1 MCSRLLLVMLYLACS
16 VNTCWGQNEFP
27 FENLMMAGKTKEC
40 EKETLSA
47 LEKDPK
53 NDDMRFALGTV
64 RFFRAIETMGQSFHR
79 YGATRLGAV
88 PFLRLPVPANDRPLE
103 ISYKEFK
110 QIFVKLE
117 ADLAVADKTLED
129 IKADDVKLRMS
140 PLKYY
145 LDLNSDG
152 ETEKRESLQTLARQF
167 LPRSG
172 DLSPPTICF
181 DKADVHWLR
190 GYCNLLSAM
199 CDFVLAYD
207 QQDMW
212 EVAAHRV
219 FENPVLENEFL
230 REEVDIKKSPFNYEM
245 IIDFIAAIHQS
256 KLKLVDADR
265 MKSAREHMLT
275 TIQQSRTMW
284 VEIQKE
290 TDNDAEWIPSSTQ
303 KSAVSRV
310 RFTKE
315 MITSWG
321 EFLDESE
328 KILNGELLAIFWRGA
343 DKTRGVNIK
352 RFFTEPQDLDVVLWL
367 QGVGAKPYIEHG
379 EVSKPET
386 WTRFQRVFG
395 GNFLGFATW
404 VN

>member
-1 MCSRLLLVMLYLACS
+1 
-16 VNTCWGQNEFP
+16 
-27 FENLMMAGKTKEC
+27 
-40 EKETLSA
+40 
-47 LEKDPK
+47 
-53 NDDMRFALGTV
+53 
-64 RFFRAIETMGQSFHR
+64 
-79 YGATRLGAV
+79 
-88 PFLRLPVPANDRPLE
+88 
-103 ISYKEFK
+103 
-110 QIFVKLE
+110 
-117 ADLAVADKTLED
+117 
-129 IKADDVKLRMS
+129 
-140 PLKYY
+140 
-145 LDLNSDG
+145 
-152 ETEKRESLQTLARQF
+152 
-167 LPRSG
+167 
-172 DLSPPTICF
+172 
-181 DKADVHWLR
+181 
-190 GYCNLLSAM
+190 
-199 CDFVLAYD
+199 
-207 QQDMW
+207 MW

-230 REEVDIKKSPFNYEM
+230 REEVDIKKSSFNYEM